1 MGTPKPEEQATGP
14 VEMVTVPALGPE
26 WKKSE
31 MRDMT
36 KAGKREKRAESRK
49 QLWRDWTRGNRGG
62 KWFTKRVI
70 VFGCF
75 ALIVVCVS
83 PPSLFFGS

>member
-1 MGTPKPEEQATGP
+1 MGNGTPKVEETSAGP

-36 KAGKREKRAESRK
+36 KAGKRERKAESRR
-49 QLWRDWTRGNRGG
+49 QLWQDWTRGNRGG
-62 KWFTKRVI
+62 KWLTKRTI
-70 VFGCF
+70 VFFCF
-75 ALIVVCVS
+75 GLIAMWV
-83 PPSLFFGS
+83 